1 MASETTNL
9 HLIKPDPE
17 EAVDI
22 APINANSDTLD
33 AVYAAMNASISA
45 KASQSDMTAAEER
58 ISGLESGLAATA
70 NAGAKNQLPD
80 NATTQTI
87 NGVTFTANADGSIE
101 LSGTATANAVYTIAA
116 GITFSGE
123 EDRFLSGCPDGGGIS
138 SYILQLRYD
147 TTQQSVAC
155 NNPGGDTL
163 FRADTSQAY
172 RAVIRIAS
180 GCTADGLVFRPMIRD
195 AAISDG
201 TYQPY
206 APTNRELYQMIL
218 ALRSGS
224 SVQSLTPSDQLTATE
239 PTEEVM

>member
-45 KASQSDMTAAEER
+45 KASQSDMTVAEER

-70 NAGAKNQLPD
+70 NAGAKNLIC
-80 NATTQTI
+80 NTASSRTEA
-87 NGVTFTANADGSIE
+87 GVTFTVEPDGSVS
-101 LSGTATANAVYTIAA
+101 LNGTAANTIWFPIMTNMSIAA
-116 GITFSGE
+116 GTYTISNGLADDTARVIISPTNAVNQRIFDSNENGYITRTIEAVSG
-123 EDRFLSGCPDGGGIS
+123 
-138 SYILQLRYD
+138 
-147 TTQQSVAC
+147 V
-155 NNPGGDTL
+155 N
-163 FRADTSQAY
+163 AY
-172 RAVIRIAS
+172 LRIAS
-180 GCTADGLVFRPMIRD
+180 GKITDGVTVKPMLRD

-224 SVQSLTPSDQLTATE
+224 SVQSLTPSAQLTATE
-239 PTEEVM
+239 PTEEDR

>member
-1 MASETTNL
+1 MTSETTNL

-45 KASQSDMTAAEER
+45 KASQSDMTVAEER
-58 ISGLESGLAATA
+58 ISVLESGLTAAT
-70 NAGAKNQLPD
+70 NAGAKNLIC
-80 NATTQTI
+80 NTASSRTEA
-87 NGVTFTANADGSIE
+87 GVTFTVEPDGSVS
-101 LSGTATANAVYTIAA
+101 LNGTAANTIWFPIMTNMSIAA
-116 GITFSGE
+116 GTYTISNGLADDTARVIISPTNAVNQRIFDSNENGYITRTIEAVSG
-123 EDRFLSGCPDGGGIS
+123 
-138 SYILQLRYD
+138 
-147 TTQQSVAC
+147 V
-155 NNPGGDTL
+155 N
-163 FRADTSQAY
+163 AY
-172 RAVIRIAS
+172 LRIAS
-180 GCTADGLVFRPMIRD
+180 GKITDGVTVKPMLRD

-224 SVQSLTPSDQLTATE
+224 SLQSLTPSAQLTATE